1 MHAVASSTLS
11 RTTDRGRARPPR
23 VIGQPFG
30 SAETRAHVESGGT
43 DEITHLSAR
52 RHSSPGRRETVA
64 RTASSGYSRFTQSW
78 TRLASPCA
86 DRTVSVRA
94 RGRSTAPRAA
104 VAHRVE
110 HDAPFGGSRL
120 PAERRR
126 RPGSAPASVY
136 APGPKRSSAMQAGPG
151 NTGTTPGLARDEAT
165 AIRHSRAQKANGCD
179 VGRRG
184 HRTREPRTAEQA
196 DAPDEGRAL
205 PLARSR
211 EFDTLSHD

>member
-1 MHAVASSTLS
+1 
-11 RTTDRGRARPPR
+11 
-23 VIGQPFG
+23 
-30 SAETRAHVESGGT
+30 
-43 DEITHLSAR
+43 
-52 RHSSPGRRETVA
+52 
-64 RTASSGYSRFTQSW
+64 
-78 TRLASPCA
+78 
-86 DRTVSVRA
+86 
-94 RGRSTAPRAA
+94 
-104 VAHRVE
+104 
-110 HDAPFGGSRL
+110 
-120 PAERRR
+120 
-126 RPGSAPASVY
+126 
-136 APGPKRSSAMQAGPG
+136 MQAGPG